1 MQYSFN
7 LTLSHGEI
15 SLVNNLLNDYINKLN
30 SNNIPIGLFAKNLNK
45 KINHNINQ
53 LIHKD

>member
-15 SLVNNLLNDYINKLN
+15 SLVNNLLNDYIENLN
-30 SNNIPIGLFAKNLNK
+30 SNNIPVGLFAKNLNE